1 MTLSMKDFNDL
12 PTYGRKYLINR
23 IIEDNTP
30 KT

>member
-1 MTLSMKDFNDL
+1 MSMGDFNDL

-30 KT
+30 KA